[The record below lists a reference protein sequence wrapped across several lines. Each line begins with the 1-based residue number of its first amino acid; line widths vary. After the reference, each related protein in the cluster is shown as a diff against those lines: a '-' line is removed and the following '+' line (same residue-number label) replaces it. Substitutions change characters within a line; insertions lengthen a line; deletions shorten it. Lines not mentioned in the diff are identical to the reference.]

1 MRVGKYPTGATEK
14 EKLTLL
20 RALAALGHNAAG
32 IIPLGMELDF
42 LNAAQGDP
50 AAFQLMIEWCE
61 RTQSKAILGGTLT
74 SQADGKTSTNALG
87 NVHNE
92 VRKDLR
98 DADAKLLAKTLSR
111 DLV

>member
-1 MRVGKYPTGATEK
+1 M
-14 EKLTLL
+14 L

-61 RTQSKAILGGTLT
+61 RTQSKA
-74 SQADGKTSTNALG
+74 
-87 NVHNE
+87 
-92 VRKDLR
+92 
-98 DADAKLLAKTLSR
+98 
-111 DLV
+111 

>member
-1 MRVGKYPTGATEK
+1 
-14 EKLTLL
+14 LTLL

-98 DADAKLLAKTLSR
+98 DADAKLLA
-111 DLV
+111 